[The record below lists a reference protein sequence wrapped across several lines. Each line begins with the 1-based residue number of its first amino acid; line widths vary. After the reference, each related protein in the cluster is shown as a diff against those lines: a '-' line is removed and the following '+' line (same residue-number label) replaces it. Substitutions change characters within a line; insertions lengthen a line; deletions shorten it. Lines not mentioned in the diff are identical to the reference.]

1 MYAVDFLRSRS
12 VGFDTLLHRP
22 ASGATKRARSIHV
35 PGRRVAKTV
44 LVKRAEDF
52 VLAILPS
59 TSRIDLDRLAV
70 ALEARREDLRLA
82 TPEEVDRIFVDCEPG
97 TFPPFGRLYG
107 LKSVVDASLALADE
121 LIFPSNARHLDL
133 RMSYRDFE
141 ALEAPLKAEFCHP
154 IAPRTPRPVPRRRRA
169 S

>member
-12 VGFDTLLHRP
+12 IGFDTLLHRP
-22 ASGATKRARSIHV
+22 ASGATKRAQSVHV

-52 VLAILPS
+52 VLAVLPS

-70 ALEARREDLRLA
+70 ALEARREELRLA
-82 TPEEVDRIFVDCEPG
+82 TPEEVDRIFIDCEPG
-97 TFPPFGRLYG
+97 AFPPFGRLYG
-107 LKSVVDASLALADE
+107 LKTVVDSSLASADV
-121 LIFPSNARHLDL
+121 LVFPTNARHLDL

-141 ALEAPLKAEFCHP
+141 TLEAPMKADFSLP